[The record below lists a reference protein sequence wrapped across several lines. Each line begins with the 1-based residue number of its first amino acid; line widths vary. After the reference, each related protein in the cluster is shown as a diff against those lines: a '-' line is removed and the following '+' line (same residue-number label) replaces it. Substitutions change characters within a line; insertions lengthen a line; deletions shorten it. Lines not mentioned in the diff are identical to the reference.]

1 MTIQLY
7 SLAFQLNWGGLS
19 VLPKAELQR
28 AADLL
33 LGANARNSQILRERA
48 TFLVTL
54 YEVETVQNVAH
65 FDSRD
70 EYTPPFLDYLLPAYP
85 GPS

>member
-7 SLAFQLNWGGLS
+7 SLEFQLNWGGLS
-19 VLPKAELQR
+19 VLPKVGLQR

-33 LGANARNSQILRERA
+33 LGANTRNSQILRESA
-48 TFLVTL
+48 NFLFTL
-54 YEVETVQNVAH
+54 YKVETVQNLAH

-70 EYTPPFLDYLLPAYP
+70 EYTPPFLEYLLPAYP
-85 GPS
+85 SPS